1 MIPLPHMMAQEAM
14 ATDAPPLVPLP
25 AENGLIPPAPSLE
38 PERAIEMLHGY
49 LPVFIVA
56 FVVTLLATPLMR
68 LAAVR
73 FGIVDR
79 PTESRKGHGVPV
91 AYLGGVAV
99 FLGVMMAIAFSYVAS
114 GAWFAGIEG
123 RINPQFEFLAFHTS
137 KRDQVPVNFVILLGM
152 TVIMLTGLIDDV
164 GGLAPRIKIGGQ
176 LLAAAALAMQD
187 IGTKVAAG
195 VLRPIGS
202 LLGNEDMIFH
212 VPLPDWTPF
221 TLGPPTLGPNI
232 EIDIIYW
239 TGVAIIA
246 LFVLGACNASNLVDG
261 LDGLLSGVT
270 AISAAG
276 LLVIALWL
284 AQRDDGQH
292 DGARIILCLAVMGAC
307 LGFLPH
313 NFNPATIFLGDAGS
327 LLLGYLVIVIVLML
341 GDTGQTHLVVAGLII
356 YAVPIID
363 TALAMVRRALAGKPM
378 SSADDQHLH
387 HILKRSLGVKGA
399 ALATYGI
406 AAVFAALGVWLSMG
420 RVRVV
425 FSIALVIAAFI
436 GVSAVKAARR
446 QLLEAQA
453 LSAAG
458 AGSPRPS
465 RPPPA
470 SQQSAKRQPGPG
482 APTPV

>member
-1 MIPLPHMMAQEAM
+1 MRAMPLILAQSDGA
-14 ATDAPPLVPLP
+14 AQTPPLVPVP
-25 AENGLIPPAPSLE
+25 EPNGLLPPAPALE
-38 PERAIEMLHGY
+38 PERAIEILHGY

-56 FVVTLLATPLMR
+56 FVVTLCVTPLMR
-68 LAAVR
+68 SLAVR

-79 PTESRKGHGVPV
+79 PTESRKGHSVPV
-91 AYLGGVAV
+91 AYLGGLAV
-99 FLGVMMAIAFSYVAS
+99 FIGVMAAIAFSYIAS
-114 GAWFAGIEG
+114 GAWFATIAA
-123 RINPQFEFLAFHTS
+123 RINPDFEFLAIHLS
-137 KRDQVPVNFVILLGM
+137 QREQAPVNFVILLGM

-195 VLRPIGS
+195 VLKPIGS
-202 LLGNEDMIFH
+202 LFGNQDMVFH
-212 VPLPDWTPF
+212 IPLPDWVPF
-221 TLGPPTLGPNI
+221 SLGPPTLGPNI

-284 AQRDDGQH
+284 AQRDDGQL
-292 DGARIILCLAVMGAC
+292 DSSRIMLCLAVMGAC

-327 LLLGYLVIVIVLML
+327 LLLGYLIIVIVLML

-356 YAVPIID
+356 YSVPIID
-363 TALAMVRRALAGKPM
+363 TALAMVRRALAGKAM
-378 SSADDQHLH
+378 STADDQHLH

-425 FSIALVIAAFI
+425 FTIALVIAAFI
-436 GVSAVKAARR
+436 GVTAVKAARR

-453 LSAAG
+453 LAAG
-458 AGSPRPS
+458 SAPPRPPRPS
-465 RPPPA
+465 ISVGQP
-470 SQQSAKRQPGPG
+470 SKRHSGPG